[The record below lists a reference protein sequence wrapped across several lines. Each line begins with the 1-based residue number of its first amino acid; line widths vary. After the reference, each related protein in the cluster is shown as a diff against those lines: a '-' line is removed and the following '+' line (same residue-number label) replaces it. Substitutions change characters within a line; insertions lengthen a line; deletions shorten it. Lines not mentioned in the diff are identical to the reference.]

1 MTCNDIIKYFEGWAP
16 KGIAWQKDN
25 VGLQVG
31 STNRKVKNI
40 MLCLELTD
48 SVLDD
53 AIKKRCNFIFTHH
66 PLLFRPLHKIDTQ
79 TSKISKQVEKLIKN
93 NITLYSAHTNLDFT
107 KDGVSFELAKVLKL
121 RNIRFLHNAEAN
133 QFKLSVNVPAEY
145 TDKVAGAI
153 FKAGGGIIGEYSG
166 CSFRT
171 EGKGT
176 FTGSSKSK
184 PAVGKK
190 QVRESVSEIK
200 LEVLVDSWNLPGVI
214 KSMKDAHPY
223 EEAAYD
229 VYPLQN
235 RNANYGAGAIGELDM
250 PMNTK
255 DFLKHV
261 SEKLKAKNFRYTGG
275 KNGRISK
282 VAVCGGSGSDLI
294 SDAVKSG
301 ADAFITADLKYHTF
315 HDYNGEILLIDAGH
329 YETEVHSLNEVKK
342 RFEKFINESKS
353 NTKIFKYGGSTN
365 PIIFYNN

>member
-16 KGIAWQKDN
+16 REIAWQKDN

-66 PLLFRPLHKIDTQ
+66 PLLFRPLNKIDTE
-79 TSKISKQVEKLIKN
+79 TNKISRQVEKLIKN
-93 NITLYSAHTNLDFT
+93 DITLYSAHTNLDFT

-121 RNIRFLHNAEAN
+121 KNIRFLHNAESN
-133 QFKLSVNVPAEY
+133 QFKLTVFVPGEHAE
-145 TDKVAGAI
+145 KVTGAI
-153 FKAGGGIIGEYSG
+153 FEEGGGIIGEYSG

-176 FTGSSKSK
+176 FTGSAKSK
-184 PAVGKK
+184 PSVGRK
-190 QVRESVSEIK
+190 QVRESISEVK
-200 LEVLVDSWNLPGVI
+200 LEVVVDSWKLPGVI
-214 KSMKDAHPY
+214 KSMIKAHPY
-223 EEAAYD
+223 EEVAYD
-229 VYPLQN
+229 VYPLN
-235 RNANYGAGAIGELDM
+235 NLNVNYGAGALGELETSM
-250 PMNTK
+250 SRK

-261 SEKLKAKNFRYTGG
+261 SEKLRAKNFRYTGG
-275 KNGRISK
+275 KSGRIST

-301 ADAFITADLKYHTF
+301 ADAYITADLKYHTF
-315 HDYNGEILLIDAGH
+315 HDYSGKILLIDAGH
-329 YETEVHSLNEVKK
+329 YETEIHSLNEVK
-342 RFEKFINESKS
+342 RRLEKFIGGRKS
-353 NTKIFKYGGSTN
+353 NTKVFKYGGSTN